1 MKKIKKI
8 IDADTG
14 EIYIIPK
21 TAEQE
26 ADKIPAHIDE
36 EEFPHIHITEDNYNA
51 NAMIADL
58 NKQLILKEKE
68 LKRARKKTLT
78 IDKKL
83 AAIGISVICAVIVV
97 SSAIGFSFL
106 KRSDGIVNNETSVV
120 ESYENK
126 TSENSNGLEDASVK
140 QNESNEGYADTED
153 EEYESDNSLD
163 TVHLDAKAIFVGMI
177 MICIWCGTKFVIFI
191 TRGY

>member
-58 NKQLILKEKE
+58 NKQLIVKEKE
-68 LKRARKKTLT
+68 LKRASKKTLT

-106 KRSDGIVNNETSVV
+106 KKSDVIVNETSVV

-163 TVHLDAKAIFVGMI
+163 TVDLVTNAIFVGTTMI
-177 MICIWCGTKFVIFI
+177 SILVGTKFAIHIFK
-191 TRGY
+191 GF